1 MVKDQNL
8 KEDFMR
14 KIISVSICAFLLLA
28 LASAPAS
35 SQTAQEILG
44 KWIEAQGGAKAL
56 AAVKDTTITGSVQLV
71 SMGINGTV
79 TMYQKEPNMMR
90 LDIEVMGMVITQAY
104 DGQTA
109 WMVDPQ
115 TGATTEMPENVSQ
128 EFKRQALGND
138 ALLNP
143 EKYGIKYDFKG
154 KEKLEDKE
162 YLVLEQTTSDGHK
175 TTIYLD
181 PSTYLTY
188 KTKGTSLGQAG
199 VEVMAE
205 TVTTDYKKVDGLLLA
220 HSMTQYQDGQEFM
233 RMTMTKI
240 VFNSNL
246 EDSFFK
252 MTK

>member
-1 MVKDQNL
+1 
-8 KEDFMR
+8 MR
-14 KIISVSICAFLLLA
+14 KIVAFSLCAIVLAA
-28 LASAPAS
+28 LAQTPAS
-35 SQTAQEILG
+35 GQTAKEILA
-44 KWIEAQGGAKAL
+44 KWIEAQGGAQAL

-90 LDIEVMGMVITQAY
+90 LDIEVMGMVITQAF

-115 TGATTEMPENVSQ
+115 TGATTEMPENASQ

-138 ALLNP
+138 AVLNP

-154 KEKLEDKE
+154 KEKLDNKE
-162 YLVLEQTTSDGHK
+162 YLVLEQTMSDGHK
-175 TTIYLD
+175 TTIYID
-181 PSTYLTY
+181 PATYLTY
-188 KTKGTSLGQAG
+188 KTKGTALGQAG

-205 TVTTDYKKVDGLLLA
+205 TITTDYKKVDGLLIA

-233 RMTMTKI
+233 RMTMTKV
-240 VFNSNL
+240 VFNSGL

>member
-1 MVKDQNL
+1 MK
-8 KEDFMR
+8 R
-14 KIISVSICAFLLLA
+14 IVSLCLSGLFLLA
-28 LASAPAS
+28 LVTAPAS
-35 SQTAQEILG
+35 GQTAKEVLD
-44 KWIEAQGGAKAL
+44 KMIEAQGGVKAL
-56 AAVKDTTITGSVQLV
+56 EAIKDTTITGSVELV

-79 TMYQKEPNMMR
+79 TMYQKEPNKMR

-104 DGQTA
+104 DGEVA

-115 TGATTEMPENVSQ
+115 TGATTQMPENASQ

-138 ALLNP
+138 ALLHP
-143 EKYGIKYDFKG
+143 EKHGIKYDFKG

-175 TTIYLD
+175 TTIYID
-181 PSTYLTY
+181 PATYLTY
-188 KTKGTSLGQAG
+188 KTKGTALGQAG

-205 TVTTDYKKVDGLLLA
+205 TITSDYKKVDGLLFP
-220 HSMTQYQDGQEFM
+220 HSMTTFQDGQEFM

>member
-1 MVKDQNL
+1 
-8 KEDFMR
+8 MR
-14 KIISVSICAFLLLA
+14 KIISLSVCGLFLLA
-28 LASAPAS
+28 LTSSPAS
-35 SQTAQEILG
+35 SQTAKEILD

-56 AAVKDTTITGSVQLV
+56 EAVKDTTIVGSIQLV
-71 SMGINGTV
+71 SMGMNGTA

-104 DGQTA
+104 DGEVA
-109 WMVDPQ
+109 WMIDPQ
-115 TGATTEMPENVSQ
+115 TGASTQMPENASL
-128 EFKRQALGND
+128 EFKRQALGNA

-143 EKYGIKYDFKG
+143 EKFGIKYDFKG

-162 YLVLEQTTSDGHK
+162 YLVLEQTTEDGHK

-181 PSTYLTY
+181 PATYLTY
-188 KTKGTSLGQAG
+188 KAKGTALGQAG

-205 TVTTDYKKVDGLLLA
+205 TITTDYKKVDGLLIS

-233 RMTMTKI
+233 RMTITKV

>member
-1 MVKDQNL
+1 
-8 KEDFMR
+8 MR
-14 KIISVSICAFLLLA
+14 KIVSFSICGLFLLA
-28 LASAPAS
+28 LISSPAS
-35 SQTAQEILG
+35 SQTAKEILG
-44 KWIEAQGGAKAL
+44 KWVEAQGGAKAL
-56 AAVKDTTITGSVQLV
+56 EAVKDTTITGSIEIV
-71 SMGINGTV
+71 SMGMNGTV

-104 DGQTA
+104 DGEIA

-115 TGATTEMPENVSQ
+115 TGATTQMPENASQ
-128 EFKRQALGND
+128 EFKRQALGNGAVLD
-138 ALLNP
+138 P
-143 EKYGIKYDFKG
+143 EKYGITYDFKG

-181 PSTYLTY
+181 PATYLTY
-188 KTKGTSLGQAG
+188 KTKGTALGQAG

-205 TVTTDYKKVDGLLLA
+205 TITTDYKKVDGLLLA

-233 RMTMTKI
+233 RMTMTK
-240 VFNSNL
+240 VAFNSNL

-252 MTK
+252 MAK